1 MPGFVGTVSHM
12 RRLLLLPV
20 LAALLFAAGTPAE
33 ATHSWGNYH
42 WARTTSSFTL
52 RLADNVSSVWD
63 ASLAGASADWS
74 AGSDVLDTVVVPGT
88 NSPKT
93 CKPTS
98 GRVEVCNSKYGRT
111 GWLGIA
117 QIWASGS
124 HITQGVVKLN
134 DTYFTGSYNTSAW
147 RNFVTC
153 QEVGHTFGLGHQDE
167 NFNNANLDSCMDYT
181 NNPESNQHPNE
192 HDFSLL
198 SQIYAHADATTTVK
212 TTAAASGAGHAQN
225 DFGRA
230 VAGSGHDSDG
240 HHHDDVFI
248 KDLGNGQVVLT
259 HVFWAEH
266 SH

>member
-1 MPGFVGTVSHM
+1 M
-12 RRLLLLPV
+12 RRLLILPLLAV
-20 LAALLFAAGTPAE
+20 LVFAAGTPAE

-42 WARTTSSFTL
+42 WARTSNPFTL
-52 RLADNVSSVWD
+52 RLADNVTSAWD
-63 ASLAGASADWS
+63 SALAGASADWTAS
-74 AGSDVLDTVVVPGT
+74 SVLDTLVVPGV
-88 NSPKT
+88 NNPKT

-98 GRVEVCNSKYGRT
+98 GRVEVCNAKYGRN

-147 RNFVTC
+147 RNFVMC

-181 NNPESNQHPNE
+181 SNPASNQHPND
-192 HDFSLL
+192 HDYSLL
-198 SQIYAHADATTTVK
+198 EQIYSHTDSTTTVK
-212 TTAAASGAGHAQN
+212 ATEPSPGRGKAKN

-230 VAGSGHDSDG
+230 ISGGHSTADG
-240 HHHDDVFI
+240 HHHDDVFV
-248 KDLGNGQVVLT
+248 KDLGNGEVVLT